1 MVVIIVTGSVG
12 SGKTTLSKQL
22 AKSLDFDY
30 IDVNKVIKSAGLCEE
45 YDKERDCVVVDENK
59 LAKSLIRLI
68 QSSDKSLVIDSHMSY
83 FIPKEYVNLCVVTKC
98 DNLKELERR
107 LKKRKYSK
115 HKIKEN
121 VEAEIFN
128 VCLEEAKQAG
138 HNLLIVETS
147 KGYDL
152 KDIVNYIRT
161 RFH

>member
-128 VCLEEAKQAG
+128 VCFEEAKQAG